1 MPSASELAD
10 RIAQIDL
17 SLKNQRD
24 AIQDLRRDIQFPHA
38 IEKRRDELMVEYE
51 LLEKRMTE
59 LEKLILA
66 CDARLD
72 KSLGEAT
79 LQTLT
84 AKFHEL
90 QSTRIE
96 LYGQYEIAKE
106 SEASIKS
113 VAPDM
118 KQFQKLAES
127 LPAEELQRMLQEIL
141 LKKTP

>member
-10 RIAQIDL
+10 RIAQLDL

-72 KSLGEAT
+72 KPLGEAT